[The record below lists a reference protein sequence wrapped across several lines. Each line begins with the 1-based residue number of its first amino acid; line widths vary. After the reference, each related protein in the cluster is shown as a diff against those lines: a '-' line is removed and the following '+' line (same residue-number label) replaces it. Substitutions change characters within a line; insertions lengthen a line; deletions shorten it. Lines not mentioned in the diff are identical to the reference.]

1 MRSSTQILANYK
13 EAVKRRFF
21 EAVGRK
27 ALVPPS
33 LVIPLDPRAAL
44 ELGMEMGR
52 RSGYGDG
59 LLEGTSLGLDVG
71 LEVADEMLSQ
81 PVIFG
86 PPGMA

>member
-1 MRSSTQILANYK
+1 MRSSAQILANYK
-13 EAVKRRFF
+13 ETVKRRFF
-21 EAVGRK
+21 EVIGRK
-27 ALVPPS
+27 ATVPLS

-59 LLEGTSLGLDVG
+59 LLDGTSLGLDVG
-71 LEVADEMLSQ
+71 LEAADEILSQ

-86 PPGMA
+86 PPGAA